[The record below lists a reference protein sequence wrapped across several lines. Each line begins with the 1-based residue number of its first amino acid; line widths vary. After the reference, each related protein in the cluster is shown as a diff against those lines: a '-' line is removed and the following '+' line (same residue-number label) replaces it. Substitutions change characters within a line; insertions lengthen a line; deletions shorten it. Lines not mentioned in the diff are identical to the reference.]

1 VARHGLPYRDI
12 ITAQAW
18 LHQPVSAGLL
28 TADDGGAAAAAEDGI
43 VGDAI
48 MLARHAEY
56 NPERGTD
63 QRPLAGHASPSAPPS
78 DPLPRPR
85 PRTKKLLEQHESL
98 GAAQPY
104 PPPQEPYIWPRAH
117 SFFSSVPAWQHKRA
131 EAFGTQSATTRRG
144 RERLWRRPRGRPAA
158 LLR

>member
-1 VARHGLPYRDI
+1 MARHGLPYRDI
-12 ITAQAW
+12 ITAQTR

-28 TADDGGAAAAAEDGI
+28 TADDGAAAAAAAEDGI

-63 QRPLAGHASPSAPPS
+63 QRPLAGHTSPSAPPS

-85 PRTKKLLEQHESL
+85 PRTKELLEQH
-98 GAAQPY
+98 
-104 PPPQEPYIWPRAH
+104 
-117 SFFSSVPAWQHKRA
+117 
-131 EAFGTQSATTRRG
+131 
-144 RERLWRRPRGRPAA
+144 
-158 LLR
+158 